1 VAHRSNGLPESD
13 PWQAIRPLTPL
24 PVRAFLTSIQAVS
37 GLPAVA
43 LHSFGFEALSVMKRR
58 GRESVA

>member
-1 VAHRSNGLPESD
+1 VVPG
-13 PWQAIRPLTPL
+13 QAIRPLIPL

-43 LHSFGFEALSVMKRR
+43 LDSFGFVALSVMKRG
-58 GRESVA
+58 GRRSVP